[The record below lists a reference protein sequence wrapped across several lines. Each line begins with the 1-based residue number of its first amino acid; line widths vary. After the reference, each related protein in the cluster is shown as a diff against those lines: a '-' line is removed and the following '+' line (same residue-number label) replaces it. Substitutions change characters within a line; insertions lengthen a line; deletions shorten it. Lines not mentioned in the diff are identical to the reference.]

1 MTSPKIIESPSSR
14 VIRNGSRQ
22 IELRISRPETENRW
36 SLQIVAGNGC
46 LTVWDKNFS
55 SDKAALDDS
64 LEVIEEDGIASFYS
78 VVHYTDTAASSVRN
92 VWGRHTHSNW
102 KH

>member
-1 MTSPKIIESPSSR
+1 MTSPKIIDSPSSR
-14 VIRNGSRQ
+14 VIKNGFRQ
-22 IELRISRPETENRW
+22 VEIRISRPETENRW

-46 LTVWDKNFS
+46 LTVWDKIFV
-55 SDKAALDDS
+55 SDEAALDDA

-78 VVHYTDTAASSVRN
+78 VVHYTDPVSLPVLN
-92 VWGRHTHSNW
+92 IWGRHTHSNW

>member
-1 MTSPKIIESPSSR
+1 MTSPKIIDSPSSR
-14 VIRNGSRQ
+14 VIKNGSRQ
-22 IELRISRPETENRW
+22 IEIRISRPEKENRW
-36 SLQIVAGNGC
+36 SIQIVAGNGC
-46 LTVWDKNFS
+46 LTVWDKIFS
-55 SDKAALDDS
+55 SDEAALDDA

-92 VWGRHTHSNW
+92 LWGRHTHSNW

>member
-55 SDKAALDDS
+55 SDKAALDDA